1 MAAKIYLVGPF
12 DNHAAC
18 EVLAA
23 IRDGSFDLDTFKKS
37 CVDSPIDVDDAEVI
51 IALGALATTPEDRLP
66 AGISA
71 DDVKAL
77 RTPQT
82 RAWLRKKI
90 NTAMEPN
97 SSPIYALWE
106 TTGELELWL
115 RRTRAA
121 LP

>member
-1 MAAKIYLVGPF
+1 MGTWDVGPF

-18 EVLAA
+18 EVLAE

-37 CVDSPIDVDDAEVI
+37 CVDSPIDVDDAEAV
-51 IALGALATTPEDRLP
+51 IALGALATSPADKLP
-66 AGISA
+66 AGVSV
-71 DDVKAL
+71 DSVKAL

-97 SSPIYALWE
+97 KSPIYALWE
-106 TTGELELWL
+106 TTGELDLWL
-115 RRTRAA
+115 RTTRAV

>member
-1 MAAKIYLVGPF
+1 MGTWDVGPF

-18 EVLAA
+18 EVLAE

-37 CVDSPIDVDDAEVI
+37 CVDSPIDVDDAEVV
-51 IALGALATTPEDRLP
+51 IALGALATSPADKLP
-66 AGISA
+66 AGVSVES
-71 DDVKAL
+71 VKAL

-82 RAWLRKKI
+82 RAWLRQKI

-97 SSPIYALWE
+97 NSPIYALWE
-106 TTGELELWL
+106 TTGELDLWL
-115 RRTRAA
+115 RTTRAV